1 MQYVPLPQKL
11 GLAGWWEKD
20 DDRTTPPPLP
30 IDVMLKAGWMVQ
42 KSHNSIPGVFVS
54 HTLAVCVCGRLCG
67 SYFASTLIPGVF

>member
-54 HTLAVCVCGRLCG
+54 TLPLLPNQLLHCMSAC
-67 SYFASTLIPGVF
+67 